1 MDNIKLVYG
10 GFWLA
15 TLIGGAICYE
25 LVPEAFQYITAFATG
40 TLSFMFLQLAR
51 GK

>member
-1 MDNIKLVYG
+1 MDDIKLTYWG
-10 GFWLA
+10 CWGA
-15 TLIGGAICYE
+15 ALIGGAIGYE

-51 GK
+51 SK